1 MLISEEVVSEYFACD
16 YPVCGGVCCIEGDA
30 GAPLEEDEPKG
41 LEADYPKFSPLMS
54 EAACKRVDE
63 VGFFELDREGEL
75 VTPCV
80 GGAGE
85 CVFCRIAQS
94 SAVASSELPSLPA
107 APSASAQPSAESPEK
122 TLLSS
127 VVRDSG
133 MAEPP
138 SLPAA
143 PSVSA
148 QPSSEPPSLPEQ
160 SALCAI
166 EMAGCAKPIS
176 CALYPIRISK
186 MPGGGLALN
195 LHRWNICAP
204 AYKKGR
210 REGIRVYQFLKDP
223 LIRRFGPD
231 FYEALCTAADHILS
245 L

>member
-1 MLISEEVVSEYFACD
+1 MSRSVLGRIIQIGEVLISEEVVSEYFACD
-16 YPVCGGVCCIEGDA
+16 YPVCGGLCCIEGDA

-85 CVFCRIAQS
+85 CVYCRIA
-94 SAVASSELPSLPA
+94 
-107 APSASAQPSAESPEK
+107 
-122 TLLSS
+122 
-127 VVRDSG
+127 R
-133 MAEPP
+133 
-138 SLPAA
+138 
-143 PSVSA
+143 
-148 QPSSEPPSLPEQ
+148 PEQ

-166 EMAGCAKPIS
+166 EMSGCTKPIS

-204 AYKKGR
+204 AYEKGR
-210 REGIRVYQFLKDP
+210 REGIRVYQFLKAP

-231 FYEALCTAADHILS
+231 FYEALCIAADHILS

>member
-1 MLISEEVVSEYFACD
+1 MSRSVLGRIIQIGEVLISEEVVSEYFACD
-16 YPVCGGVCCIEGDA
+16 YPVCGGLCCIEGDA

-85 CVFCRIAQS
+85 CVYCRIAQ
-94 SAVASSELPSLPA
+94 
-107 APSASAQPSAESPEK
+107 
-122 TLLSS
+122 
-127 VVRDSG
+127 
-133 MAEPP
+133 
-138 SLPAA
+138 
-143 PSVSA
+143 
-148 QPSSEPPSLPEQ
+148 PEQ

-166 EMAGCAKPIS
+166 EMSGCTKPIS

-204 AYKKGR
+204 AYEKGR
-210 REGIRVYQFLKDP
+210 REGIRVYQFLKAP

-231 FYEALCTAADHILS
+231 FYEALCIAADHILS

>member
-1 MLISEEVVSEYFACD
+1 MSRSVLGRIIQIGEVLISEEVVSEYFACD
-16 YPVCGGVCCIEGDA
+16 YPVCGGLCCIEGDA

-107 APSASAQPSAESPEK
+107 APSASAQHSAESPEK
-122 TLLSS
+122 TSLSS
-127 VVRDSG
+127 VVLDSG
-133 MAEPP
+133 MA
-138 SLPAA
+138 
-143 PSVSA
+143 
-148 QPSSEPPSLPEQ
+148 EPPSLPEQ

-166 EMAGCAKPIS
+166 EMSGCTKPIS

-204 AYKKGR
+204 AYEKGR
-210 REGIRVYQFLKDP
+210 REGIRVYQFLKAP

-231 FYEALCTAADHILS
+231 FYEALCIAADHILS